1 MIYDYFD
8 EVEIG
13 TDFNKESFIAL
24 YEKELQDMTEEDKE
38 ELEIIKQM
46 PDDEFE
52 GYVRQRLYINIFII
66 LGISLAITFFKNIF
80 LHLFF
85 RPTRNF
91 RNLAGNNMKQTQKN
105 KIT

>member
-80 LHLFF
+80 RFAGFILHRNRSVIYLLF
-85 RPTRNF
+85 NYL
-91 RNLAGNNMKQTQKN
+91 NALVV
-105 KIT
+105 

>member
-66 LGISLAITFFKNIF
+66 LGISLAITFLRIF
-80 LHLFF
+80 FL
-85 RPTRNF
+85 
-91 RNLAGNNMKQTQKN
+91 
-105 KIT
+105 